1 MIKQSV
7 TYFTYLWA
15 YSGAT
20 PNFACAYMS
29 VLTRRSESRLRNRP
43 LPVMANLVISMG
55 GFMII
60 GHRPEVIEDLR
71 REAVIE
77 TKLAFLSYDQRYYCK

>member
-29 VLTRRSESRLRNRP
+29 MRTRGSEFRLRNRP

-55 GFMII
+55 GFI